1 MKIID
6 KTPFQDAS
14 GKISIS
20 GRAQG
25 TLKYGLNW
33 FKELEAQNV
42 VIAQLERALE
52 KGFVLIHNF
61 TLPII
66 EVVIPIILVGPGGIY
81 VIHVTP
87 LKGQFEAKGDQ
98 WNNINYGL
106 SQPANIN
113 LIDIVLK
120 RARAVQK
127 YLATQNINLPTPVE
141 AVLIASD
148 PGAHI
153 ESLRPVARV
162 VMSDAIK
169 QFAGALIQARPIWR
183 SESVYDLADRIIE
196 PRQPE
201 VPKPAVSAPAPAPNK
216 PVSRAKAIFDAA
228 DTAKSF
234 DPNEFDFAFEE
245 GHPPFAPQASPQSLR
260 ETNPSVRLPSKQAR
274 TRGKILGLSNKQA
287 ILLAGM
293 FIVECCVIVAAFGI
307 VFYLNM

>member
-6 KTPFQDAS
+6 KTPFQDAA
-14 GKISIS
+14 GNISIS

-33 FKELEAQNV
+33 FNELEAQKV

-52 KGFVLIHNF
+52 KGFVLIRNF

-113 LIDIVLK
+113 LIEIVLK

-127 YLATQNINLPTPVE
+127 YLATQNINLPSPVE

-169 QFAGALIQARPIWR
+169 QFAGTLIQARPIWR

-201 VPKPAVSAPAPAPNK
+201 KPKPAMSAPPPAPR

-228 DTAKSF
+228 DSAKSF

-245 GHPPFAPQASPQSLR
+245 GHPPFAPQTAPQSLR
-260 ETNPSVRLPSKQAR
+260 ETNPSMQLPPKQAP

-287 ILLAGM
+287 ILLVGM
-293 FIVECCVIVAAFGI
+293 FIVECCVIVAGFGI